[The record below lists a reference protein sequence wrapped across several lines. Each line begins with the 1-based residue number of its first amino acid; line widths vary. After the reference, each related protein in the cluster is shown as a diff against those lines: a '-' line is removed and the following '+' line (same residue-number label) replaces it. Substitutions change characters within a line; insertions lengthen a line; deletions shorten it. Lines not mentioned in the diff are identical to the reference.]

1 MANIAKALELL
12 NETYKAE
19 RDKGTAFEKLIVL
32 YLKNEPYYKNLYSEV
47 DTFKDWAP
55 KHNLKGNDTGIDL
68 VAQTRNSN
76 EYHAIQCKFYHAD
89 YTLSK
94 KDIDSFG
101 FAASSTDFSHR
112 ILICT
117 TDKFT
122 KNLKENLKK
131 QPNFTIIDLTALER
145 SEIDFLSFVECHNL
159 EIFAKKIP
167 RDHQKEA
174 IKAALEHFEKA
185 DRGQLLMACGTG
197 KTFTS
202 LRIAEGYADKGKK
215 VLFLVPSLALMNQTI
230 TEWTQQSM
238 YKLHCYAVCS
248 DSDVGKNISLNED
261 KIELSLTDLQYP
273 ATTNAAALYEAMSKN
288 QNSDIMQ
295 VVFCTY
301 HSIDVVH
308 QAQQSGIG
316 AFDLIICDE
325 AHRTTGQAF
334 NDEKQA
340 DISCFV
346 RIHDNDY
353 IKGNKRLYMTATPRL
368 FTEES
373 IAKTTNKDIT
383 LYSMDNKN
391 LYGEV
396 FYTLPF
402 AAAVKKGLLTDYKV
416 IVLELSAKNVESSL
430 VNLKQFED
438 KSLNISDATK
448 IIGCWKALTHHPNL
462 RSQFYSTQSS
472 GDEKL
477 ENIERKDPQ
486 EPMRRAVAFCQVIDN
501 TLGSQKT
508 AKIGSKQIAQQFSEV
523 VEHYKAETANEIE
536 DLIEEN
542 SWPETNLN
550 AKCELQHVDGT
561 MSGLEKQS
569 KINWLREDFNTNSCR
584 ILTNVRCLSEGVDI
598 PALDAVL
605 FLSPRT
611 SMVEVVQTVGRVMR
625 RAPNKNMGY
634 VILPIVVLDN
644 EDASA
649 VLSKNT
655 GYKTVWQVLCALRA
669 HDDRIGAD
677 LQLGALGKPMHN
689 MEIRCYREFKE
700 KTAALSPGEKARF
713 QSNIGSY
720 DESHSKGEGKSNAV
734 QKDFF
739 FAEYSKKICAKAVE
753 KVGDRKYWE
762 SIAKDITIMVEKL
775 IANIKAILENHE
787 ENIKIFE
794 QFLQAIRH
802 EINDSISYED
812 AIELLAQHYVTSPIF
827 NAFFAYNF
835 IDYNPIASAIEEVTK
850 KIPLEE
856 IQNDYTELNA
866 FYESVKIRAKSA
878 KDPAL
883 REQLIVE
890 LYENFYQHAFP
901 KLAQRLGIVFTPI
914 EVVDFMLRMV
924 NDTLKNT
931 FNESLASEN
940 TTILD
945 PFTGTGTFI
954 TRLLQ
959 SNMLTTEQAINLYNN
974 RLFANEIVLLS
985 YYIASVNIESALYNR
1000 INLDK
1005 SNNRPFPGI
1014 LLTDTF
1020 AMYEA
1025 KQDDMVE
1032 KLLQKNHARRDKQQ
1046 QANINVIIGNPPYS
1060 KGQKNANDD
1069 NQNVKYPVLDSKI
1082 AETYV
1087 KDCKSTGKNSLYD
1100 SYIKAF
1106 RWATDRLGDKG
1117 IVGFIS
1123 GSSLLEKEATAGLRK
1138 HLAQDFT
1145 SLYFINLRG
1154 DIRKNMLSNGEAAEG
1169 ENIFGQGSMT
1179 GICISI
1185 LVRDP
1190 KAEGQ
1195 GKIFYY
1201 DIGDN
1206 LSTKQKK
1213 QKLTTLNI
1221 LSDIPWQEIIPN
1233 KNYEW
1238 LNQSDSNIEIYTKF
1252 NSYLPLKEK
1261 NSNKAIFSITSSGI
1275 STSRD
1280 AWVYNFSKN
1289 DLKNN
1294 IQKTI
1299 TFYNS
1304 ELERSKKLAEDFI
1317 FNNDSTKISWSADLK
1332 KNLKRQQHIT
1342 YNEKNIIITTYRPFT
1357 NQYLYYEKSLI
1368 ERTYQIPKIFP
1379 TGIEDNKVIILN
1391 GIGSR
1396 CSFSVLISDKI
1407 VNLDMFEKTQ
1417 ILPLYLYNNNNNNG
1431 SFAYDTPE
1439 KTYAISNEILKQF
1452 QQNLA
1457 LNINQEDL
1465 FYYIY
1470 GILHSPCYRKTFA
1483 ALLKKDLPRIPLAN
1497 NDKEFQAF
1505 AQAGRKLADLHLGFE
1520 TGELYSKV
1528 QLLLNGRPT
1537 TLAEL
1542 KTHPAELFMVEKMSF
1557 GKNKNTKEKD
1567 LSIINYN
1574 KRISVYNIPPQAY
1587 NYRICSVSAIEYVMR
1602 RQTIKT
1608 EPKSGITNNANDYA
1622 IETMQNPAYPLE
1634 LLLRVIHISLK
1645 TQEIIAELPK
1655 LQGL

>member
-430 VNLKQFED
+430 INLKQFED

-762 SIAKDITIMVEKL
+762 SIAKDIAIMVEKL

-794 QFLQAIRH
+794 QFLQALRH

-1060 KGQKNANDD
+1060 RGQKNENDD
-1069 NQNVKYPVLDSKI
+1069 NQNVKYQALDKRI
-1082 AETYV
+1082 ADTYV
-1087 KDCKSTGKNSLYD
+1087 KDSNATLKNSLYD
-1100 SYIKAF
+1100 SFIKAF
-1106 RWATDRLGDKG
+1106 RWATDRLGNKG
-1117 IVGFIS
+1117 IISFIS
-1123 GSSLLEKEATAGLRK
+1123 GSSILEKDVTSGLRK

-1154 DIRKNMLSNGEAAEG
+1154 NIRKNMLSKGEAAEG

-1190 KAEGQ
+1190 KAEEQ

-1221 LSDIPWQEIIPN
+1221 LSDIPWQEIKPN

-1238 LNQSDSNIEIYTKF
+1238 LNQRDSNIEIYTKF

-1261 NSNKAIFSITSSGI
+1261 NSNKAIFCNSSLGI
-1275 STSRD
+1275 NTNRD
-1280 AWVYNFSKN
+1280 AWVYNSSKAQ
-1289 DLKNN
+1289 LACN
-1294 IQKTI
+1294 IQRTLG
-1299 TFYNS
+1299 FYNS
-1304 ELERSKKLAEDFI
+1304 ELEKYQSLAEDFI
-1317 FNNDSTKISWSADLK
+1317 FNNDSTKISWSEGLK
-1332 KNLKRQQHIT
+1332 NNFKRKNKAIFNDKKLVLS
-1342 YNEKNIIITTYRPFT
+1342 TYRPFT
-1357 NQYLYYEKSLI
+1357 NQWLYYEKSLI
-1368 ERTYQIPKIFP
+1368 ERTYQMPRIFP
-1379 TGIEDNKVIILN
+1379 NGTEDNKVIIIN
-1391 GIGSR
+1391 GIGALAG
-1396 CSFSVLISDKI
+1396 FSAFISNKI
-1407 VNLDMFEKTQ
+1407 PNCDMLEKSQ
-1417 ILPLYLYNNNNNNG
+1417 CFPLYLYNNNNNNG

-1452 QQNLA
+1452 QQQLQHT
-1457 LNINQEDL
+1457 INHEDV

-1497 NDKEFQAF
+1497 NDTEFQAF
-1505 AQAGRKLADLHLGFE
+1505 AKAGRKLADLHLGFE

-1587 NYRICSVSAIEYVMR
+1587 NYRICSVPAIEWVMR

-1608 EPKSGITNNANDYA
+1608 EPKSGITKNANDYA